1 MYTILKNIYNKGWP
15 MIKKLF
21 MLFII
26 ISITIMS
33 CNNNKQTSTTA
44 AKLPAIDENTETEIT
59 VWAWNVAA
67 KALMET
73 AKAFNAKYPK
83 IKVNVQEFGLAQ
95 NVYERYGVILSSG
108 NGVPDVI
115 QIESDY
121 IQTYA
126 ETYPQYFLDMKD
138 YITIDGVVD
147 PSKVA
152 SSYDSTGKLVSIPWD
167 SGPVVMFYRVDL
179 FKEAGIDPNTIVTFD
194 DYIAA
199 GKKLQEKFP
208 NVYMTGLPF
217 TQDENLYRALLIAN
231 KSYYLNDKGEI
242 TVASQKAIE
251 TLQMIKRLIDEGVAK
266 NVVNWDGSIVANKNG
281 EVASYIIGGWWGGT
295 IKDQMP
301 EMKGKW
307 GIMPIPALNQDAA
320 RASSSGGA
328 GLSITATDPIKQAAA
343 LEFVKESLMNVD
355 NQLMMYEK
363 FSLFPSYLPAY
374 DDPRFL
380 KADDYFG
387 DNFNKILADVTKQ
400 IPNVIYNSDDFAEVR
415 NTVVSAYEDV
425 LNNNKDI
432 ASTLNDAANQIS
444 SATGRAIAK

>member
-1 MYTILKNIYNKGWP
+1 MTKNFFYSFLLVLVVVFMAACSGNKG
-15 MIKKLF
+15 
-21 MLFII
+21 
-26 ISITIMS
+26 TD
-33 CNNNKQTSTTA
+33 QTTS
-44 AKLPAIDENTETEIT
+44 KLPTIDANTETEIT

-73 AKAFNAKYPK
+73 AKVFNEKYPK

-121 IQTYA
+121 IQTFS
-126 ETYPQYFLDMKD
+126 ENYPQYFFDMKD

-147 PSKVA
+147 PSKIA

-179 FKEAGIDPNTIVTFD
+179 FKEAGIDPNSIVTFE

-217 TQDENLYRALLIAN
+217 TQDENLFRSLLIAN

-242 TVASQKAIE
+242 TVASAKAIE
-251 TLQMIKRLIDEGVAK
+251 TLSMIKRLIDEGVAK

-307 GIMPIPALNQDAA
+307 GVMPIPTVSQDAV

-343 LEFVKESLMNVD
+343 LEFIKESLMNVD
-355 NQLMMYEK
+355 NQIMMYEK

-374 DDPRFL
+374 DDERFL
-380 KADDYFG
+380 KRDEYFG
-387 DNFNKILADVTKQ
+387 DNFNKTLADVTKQ

-415 NTVVSAYEDV
+415 NTVVSVYEDV
-425 LNNNKDI
+425 INNNKDI
-432 ASTLNDAANQIS
+432 ASSLQDAANQIS
-444 SATGRAIAK
+444 SATGRTIAK

>member
-1 MYTILKNIYNKGWP
+1 

-21 MLFII
+21 IMIFIA
-26 ISITIMS
+26 SILLIS
-33 CNNNKQTSTTA
+33 CNNKNQTSTKTVTE
-44 AKLPAIDENTETEIT
+44 LPVIDENTETEIT

-73 AKAFNAKYPK
+73 AKIFNEKYPK

-108 NGVPDVI
+108 NGVPDII

-126 ETYPQYFLDMKD
+126 ESYPQYFFDMKD
-138 YITIDGVVD
+138 YIDIEGVVD
-147 PSKVA
+147 PSKIA

-167 SGPVVMFYRVDL
+167 SGPVVMFYRIDM
-179 FKEAGIDPNTIVTFD
+179 FEEAGIDPNSIITFD
-194 DYIAA
+194 DYIKA

-231 KSYYLNDKGEI
+231 KSYYLNAKGEI
-242 TVASQKAIE
+242 TVSSAKAAE
-251 TLQMIKRLIDEGVAK
+251 TLTMIKTLIDEGIAK

-281 EVASYIIGGWWGGT
+281 EVASYMIGGWWGGT

-307 GIMPIPALNQDAA
+307 GIMPIPALNNDAV

-343 LEFVKESLMNVD
+343 LEFIKESLMDVD
-355 NQLMMYEK
+355 NQIMMYEQ

-380 KADDYFG
+380 KSDEYFG

-400 IPNVIYNSDDFAEVR
+400 IPNVIYNSDDFAEIR
-415 NTVVSAYEDV
+415 NTVVSTYEDV
-425 LNNNKDI
+425 INNNKDI
-432 ASTLNDAANQIS
+432 TSALEEAANQIS
-444 SATGRAIAK
+444 GATGRKIAK